1 MTQMTALLSE
11 LQSNLRA
18 ELLCPGNLW
27 LGAFRYIGV
36 CTHIFIN
43 LGQMQKKEGYGINVP
58 HLPSNLPIQFLGSGV
73 VKGKEDSAYRLN
85 KLRKG

>member
-1 MTQMTALLSE
+1 MTALLSE

-85 KLRKG
+85 NLRKG

>member
-1 MTQMTALLSE
+1 MMQIRALLSE

-18 ELLCPGNLW
+18 DHLCPGNPRLS
-27 LGAFRYIGV
+27 AFRYIGV
-36 CTHIFIN
+36 CTHVFIN
-43 LGQMQKKEGYGINVP
+43 SGQMQKKEGHGINFP

-73 VKGKEDSAYRLN
+73 VRGKEDSAYRLN